1 MTYTVEAEGI
11 CKSFG
16 GHPVLDHVD
25 LAVETGSVL
34 ALLGPN
40 GAGKTTMVRILAT
53 LMRPDAGTATIA
65 GHDLLADPVGVK
77 RSISLTGQ
85 YRGRGRQADRPGEP
99 GDDGPAAAPV
109 PERGPGPGRRRLLA
123 EFDLADAAGRRAAK
137 YSGGMRRRLDLAIS
151 MIARPPLVFLDEPTT
166 GLDPRSREQ
175 TWSTVRRLVD
185 EGVTVLLTTQ
195 YLEEADQLA
204 DTVAVLDHGRVVAQ
218 GTPDEL
224 KARLGAEVV
233 RLQFADPAGYERA
246 LGGLDPVRTD
256 RRLHTIDV
264 ATEGTA
270 GEIFQILGRLQDGGR
285 RRGQGVHLPAQPRR
299 RVPVR
304 DRHRPTGRPR
314 PRTSR
319 RGHASRRRWPDE
331 HGLRTHRLAGD
342 GHPLRPPVP
351 A

>member
-1 MTYTVEAEGI
+1 MAEGM

-16 GHPVLDHVD
+16 GHTVLDHVD
-25 LAVETGSVL
+25 LAVGTGSVL

-53 LMRPDAGTATIA
+53 LMRPDAGTAAIA
-65 GHDLLADPVGVK
+65 GHDLLTDPAGVK

-85 YRGRGRQADRPGEP
+85 FAAVDDMLTGRENLEMMARLLRLSRRTARARTGE
-99 GDDGPAAAPV
+99 
-109 PERGPGPGRRRLLA
+109 LLA
-123 EFDLADAAGRRAAK
+123 EFGLADAADRRAAK

-151 MIARPPLVFLDEPTT
+151 MIARPPLLFLDEPTT

-175 TWSTVRRLVD
+175 LWSTVRRLVD

-204 DTVAVLDHGRVVAQ
+204 DTVAVLDQGRIVAR

-233 RLQFADPAGYERA
+233 RLQFSDLAGYERA
-246 LGGLDPVRTD
+246 LGGLDPVRSDD
-256 RRLHTIDV
+256 RLRTIDV

-270 GEIFQILGRLQDGGR
+270 REIFQLLGELHEAGAPAHKVSTYRPSLDDVFLSVTGAAHSAGR
-285 RRGQGVHLPAQPRR
+285 PGA
-299 RVPVR
+299 
-304 DRHRPTGRPR
+304 DRHEPK
-314 PRTSR
+314 
-319 RGHASRRRWPDE
+319 E
-331 HGLRTHRLAGD
+331 MAG
-342 GHPLRPPVP
+342 
-351 A
+351 